1 MLEARADDGGSARS
15 KLLVFTTCYN
25 ERDNIAPLIDQ
36 IAAAVPAAD
45 ILVVDDN
52 SPDGTW
58 QIIQSK
64 SEQYP
69 QLRSV
74 MRPRKL
80 GIGSAHKYALFYAM
94 REGYATLVTM
104 DADFS
109 HNPKEIPA
117 LLQAHGENVFVTGSR
132 YCPGGSSDYTGMR
145 DVVSRIGN
153 VLARLALNLEL
164 RELTTY
170 FRVFD
175 VASIRRLPLRHV
187 SASGYS
193 YGVQLIYYLRK
204 TGVELREVPI
214 HFVDRKGGSS
224 KMPRVQILISAVD
237 LLVLALRRLNLFRD
251 LEPDTIVD
259 CACAG
264 CGDRVLAM
272 KSIGARSRPAA
283 SGRGADTPP
292 VFVCLRCGLQQTPPN
307 LSAGR

>member
-1 MLEARADDGGSARS
+1 
-15 KLLVFTTCYN
+15 
-25 ERDNIAPLIDQ
+25 
-36 IAAAVPAAD
+36 
-45 ILVVDDN
+45 
-52 SPDGTW
+52 
-58 QIIQSK
+58 
-64 SEQYP
+64 
-69 QLRSV
+69 
-74 MRPRKL
+74 
-80 GIGSAHKYALFYAM
+80 
-94 REGYATLVTM
+94 M

-117 LLQAHGENVFVTGSR
+117 LLRAHDENVFVTGSR

-145 DVVSRIGN
+145 NVVSRIGN

-272 KSIGARSRPAA
+272 KSMGTRSRPG
-283 SGRGADTPP
+283 GRGADKPP